1 GSLNDRGGQGHRDR
15 SEFGSMTL
23 IRILDR
29 DRVRRITFDRPEAL
43 NAFNEALY
51 DATTEALI
59 DAAAAPAIAVVVLT
73 GSGRAFSAGTDVV
86 EMAAHNTGDRVVG
99 VHSFP
104 GMVDHLASFPKPLI
118 CAVNGM

>member
-23 IRILDR
+23 IRIHDSA
-29 DRVRRITFDRPEAL
+29 RVRRITFDRPEAL

-59 DAAAAPAIAVVVLT
+59 DAAGAPGIAVVVLT
-73 GSGRAFSAGTDVV
+73 GNGRAFSAGTDVV
-86 EMAAHNTGDRVVG
+86 EMASVNTGEHVFG
-99 VHSFP
+99 AHSFP
-104 GMVDHLASFPKPLI
+104 GMVDQLASFPKPLI
-118 CAVNGM
+118 CAVNG